1 MCCNIGTRLGLGDS
15 DFGDFFLVILLFKV
29 YQICPIFHPFFKS
42 WIVSITEDDTNDDMT
57 SNTEI
62 DNIAFHDILVDTENY
77 NKQNVSGEDFILTII
92 QDK

>member
-1 MCCNIGTRLGLGDS
+1 M
-15 DFGDFFLVILLFKV
+15 
-29 YQICPIFHPFFKS
+29 
-42 WIVSITEDDTNDDMT
+42 SITEDDTHDDMT

-77 NKQNVSGEDFILTII
+77 NKQNVSGEDFILTIF